1 MSQPAPDP
9 KRRRYDAAAA
19 SEPSVA
25 CRFCAKRVRPGVAC
39 CLTDVA
45 HPGEGE
51 IDALFDTAA
60 AWRLPGPGGFSAIML
75 WMCPKMCRSSC
86 PMAHRHGR
94 SERTPSHLEVLRDR
108 QAAAHE
114 AAAALALSRVDIVHA
129 IRRLE
134 SEGPQRRQGAMLGQL
149 WPFERREA
157 EAEEALRA
165 AEAARELA
173 DAEWRKSDV
182 TMRALLIVAQAG
194 YGEEARACR
203 GLDRAAH
210 RDEIFWRCDIN
221 ALRGPPGYEKSLLM
235 TAAKRSDFR
244 MALRLIS
251 LGADVGKR
259 DLEGRQALHYAAHNA
274 YGGAEA
280 AKVARVLLG
289 HGAEVN
295 AKDERGRTALS
306 YVAGVAAFPMR
317 PCKCRE
323 FCSCGMDFW
332 STPFEDW
339 HKEDNKDRAKSE
351 LAAVLLQ
358 HGADP
363 TGISSPRHGQNKY
376 TSVSFWRVESLM
388 RTFEAERARRHA
400 ASEYEKRA
408 LGPDALAYLGMR

>member
-1 MSQPAPDP
+1 MSQRAPDP

-25 CRFCAKRVRPGVAC
+25 CRFCAKRVRPSVAC

-51 IDALFDTAA
+51 IATLFDMAA
-60 AWRLPGPGGFSAIML
+60 AWRLSGPGWRFA
-75 WMCPKMCRSSC
+75 
-86 PMAHRHGR
+86 
-94 SERTPSHLEVLRDR
+94 SHLEVLRDR
-108 QAAAHE
+108 QVAVHE
-114 AAAALALSRVDIVHA
+114 AAAALALSRVDIVRA
-129 IRRLE
+129 NRRLE
-134 SEGPQRRQGAMLGQL
+134 SEGPQRRQGAMLGRL
-149 WPFERREA
+149 RPFEQREA
-157 EAEEALRA
+157 EAEESLRA

-182 TMRALLIVAQAG
+182 PMRALLIVAQAG

-210 RDEIFWRCDIN
+210 RDEIFWRWDIN

-274 YGGAEA
+274 HGGAEA

-289 HGAEVN
+289 HGATVD
-295 AKDERGRTALS
+295 AKDEHGHTALS
-306 YVAGVAAFPMR
+306 YAAGVAAFPRTPR
-317 PCKCRE
+317 PPLLQGPCRCE
-323 FCSCGMDFW
+323 WRMIDCALCFIDYRDLDF
-332 STPFEDW
+332 SSPFKAW
-339 HKEDNKDRAKSE
+339 RKEDAKDRAKAE

-363 TGISSPRHGQNKY
+363 TGISSPRYGRNKY
-376 TSVSFWRVESLM
+376 TKIKFWRVESLM
-388 RTFEAERARRHA
+388 RTFEAERARRDA
-400 ASEYEKRA
+400 AREHEEHE
-408 LGPDALAYLGMR
+408 LGPALAYLGMR